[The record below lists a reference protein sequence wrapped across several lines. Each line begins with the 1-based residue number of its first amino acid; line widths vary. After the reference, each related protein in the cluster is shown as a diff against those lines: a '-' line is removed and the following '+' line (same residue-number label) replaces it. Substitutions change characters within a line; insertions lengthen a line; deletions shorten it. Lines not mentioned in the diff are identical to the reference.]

1 MVRNILAI
9 FFLFCFATTQAQE
22 KLGYQIKV
30 KIDNFDQKELYLGY
44 YYGDKQY
51 LKDTAYLASNG
62 WFYFEGEE
70 KLPGGLYLIVM
81 PPDNNFFQMVINDD
95 EDQWFSME
103 TDAKDAVDKM
113 KIEGSPDNRLFY
125 DYLLFLEKKR
135 PEADKLK
142 EELDALPE
150 GDKKREKVEAK
161 IKALD
166 EEVMAFQQKIIRE
179 HPKTMTAAIIKAN
192 LPLNPPEFKE
202 DEKGLKAFRWMRQHW
217 FDNLDLAD
225 ERMLRTPVLQQKV
238 DYFIQKMTV
247 QHPDSISEAIDQ
259 VLEAMRPAEENF
271 KYFLIHFLN
280 EYAKSKIVGMD
291 AVYVHLGLKYY
302 ATGQAPW
309 TDPEQLEK
317 IVDNAKK
324 LEPLLIGNKAPNL
337 LMETQDGSH
346 MSLHQFK
353 SPITV
358 LFFWDPDCSHCKK
371 SMPDMVKF
379 AQDYKDKGVAVFAVC
394 TKLVTRDDQGNLSL
408 KEVNKCWDTI
418 KEKNMDVFFNTVDP
432 YHRSRYKS
440 VYDIRSTPQI
450 YVLDED
456 KTILS
461 KRIGAEQLPEV
472 IDFILEKKAKEAQ
485 ESGQ

>member
-1 MVRNILAI
+1 MWLCLTFARLNTRFTKTVKPMVRNILAI

-225 ERMLRTPVLQQKV
+225 ERMLR
-238 DYFIQKMTV
+238 
-247 QHPDSISEAIDQ
+247 
-259 VLEAMRPAEENF
+259 
-271 KYFLIHFLN
+271 
-280 EYAKSKIVGMD
+280 
-291 AVYVHLGLKYY
+291 
-302 ATGQAPW
+302 
-309 TDPEQLEK
+309 
-317 IVDNAKK
+317 
-324 LEPLLIGNKAPNL
+324 
-337 LMETQDGSH
+337 
-346 MSLHQFK
+346 
-353 SPITV
+353 
-358 LFFWDPDCSHCKK
+358 
-371 SMPDMVKF
+371 
-379 AQDYKDKGVAVFAVC
+379 
-394 TKLVTRDDQGNLSL
+394 
-408 KEVNKCWDTI
+408 
-418 KEKNMDVFFNTVDP
+418 
-432 YHRSRYKS
+432 
-440 VYDIRSTPQI
+440 
-450 YVLDED
+450 
-456 KTILS
+456 
-461 KRIGAEQLPEV
+461 
-472 IDFILEKKAKEAQ
+472 
-485 ESGQ
+485 

>member
-1 MVRNILAI
+1 ML
-9 FFLFCFATTQAQE
+9 QAQD
-22 KLGYQIKV
+22 KVGYQIKV
-30 KIDNFDQKELYLGY
+30 KIDGFDQQELYLGY

-51 LKDTAYLASNG
+51 LKDTAYLSGNG

-81 PPDNNFFQMVINDD
+81 PPDNKFFQVVISDS
-95 EDQWFSME
+95 EDQWFSLQ
-103 TDAKDAVDKM
+103 TDANDAVNKM
-113 KIEGSPDNRLFY
+113 KIEGSEDNQLFY
-125 DYLLFLEKKR
+125 DYLLYLEKKR
-135 PEADKLK
+135 PQADKLK
-142 EELDALPE
+142 AELDALPE
-150 GDKKREKVEAK
+150 GDKKRQKVEAR

-166 EEVMAFQQKIIRE
+166 AEVMDYQQQIITR
-179 HPKTMTAAIIKAN
+179 HPQTMTAAIIKAN
-192 LPLNPPEFKE
+192 QPLVPPEFE
-202 DEKGLKAFRWMRQHW
+202 ADENGIKAFRWLRQHW
-217 FDNLDLAD
+217 FDNIDLAD

-238 DYFIQKMTV
+238 DHFVQKMTV
-247 QHPDSISEAIDQ
+247 QHPDSISAAIDQ

-309 TDPEQLEK
+309 TEPDQLEK
-317 IVDNAKK
+317 IVDNARK
-324 LEPLLIGNKAPNL
+324 LEPLLIGKKAPDL
-337 LMETQDGSH
+337 LMETQDGKQIH
-346 MSLHQFK
+346 LYDFV

-379 AQDYKDKGVAVFAVC
+379 AKDYKAKGVGVFAIC
-394 TKLVTRDDQGNLSL
+394 TKLVTRDEQGNLSL
-408 KEVNKCWDTI
+408 KEVNKCWDSV
-418 KEKNMDVFFNTVDP
+418 KERNMDVFFNTVDP
-432 YHRSRYKS
+432 YHRSRYKTI
-440 VYDIRSTPQI
+440 YDIRSTPQI

-472 IDFILEKKAKEAQ
+472 IDFILEKKAKETS